1 MNGLKWIALSLLTV
15 SVSAASEHLVLRLD
29 SGDETF
35 PLAEIGKVTFSDN
48 ALSVHVDGRVCQY
61 DFAEIEKL
69 FFGDGQ
75 GTVAEL
81 NADGLLFRCEGGA
94 VRVDGLASPVSAFVV
109 DMSGRILIAEA
120 VGTEVRFVWICCL
133 TAFMSCCAAMLP
145 LNLLYKPTK

>member
-29 SGDETF
+29 SGDEAF

-61 DFAEIEKL
+61 DFAEIGKL

-109 DMSGRILIAEA
+109 DMSGRILIAEGRWDGSPLR
-120 VGTEVRFVWICCL
+120 VD
-133 TAFMSCCAAMLP
+133 MLP
-145 LNLLYKPTK
+145 DGVYVLLCGNAAFKFAL